1 MKILQLVKK
10 VPYPLKDAEAIAVQ
24 NISRALVDMGCEIDL
39 LFMNPSRQPFH
50 GDLPA
55 EGFGHYRRVQ
65 KIEVDNRI
73 KPLDAFL
80 NLFTSKSYHVQ
91 RFESK
96 PYGKTLLEWL
106 QAEPYDVVLLETLFT
121 TPYVELIR
129 KHSKALIVQRS
140 LNVEHEIWQRMA
152 ANAAFGPKKWYL
164 NLLAQRLKKYE
175 LAHLNDYDLMAA
187 ISTRDL
193 AQFHDFGLKKP
204 WMVLPVALDPAD
216 YRPDWESLK
225 MQPFHLGF
233 IGSLDWRPNLEGLDW
248 FLGNIW
254 PALHQQFPELE
265 FRAAGR
271 YMPERILDLT
281 VPGFKALGEVED
293 AHAFVNAQALMVSPL
308 LSGSGLRVK
317 ILESMAL
324 GRVVLTTRMALEGIE
339 AKDYEEVLIAD
350 EIDEWIEKIAWLRK
364 NPEHALKIGQNARR
378 WVEHNVDRKVL
389 MGQLLEKIKELKREA
404 T

>member
-10 VPYPLKDAEAIAVQ
+10 VPFPLKDAEAIAVQ

-50 GDLPA
+50 GELPA
-55 EGFGHYRRVQ
+55 AGFGHYRRVQ

-80 NLFTSKSYHVQ
+80 NLFTSKSYNVQ

-96 PYGKTLLEWL
+96 TYEKALLEWL
-106 QAEPYDVVLLETLFT
+106 KTETYEVVLIETLFT
-121 TPYVELIR
+121 TPYVDLIR
-129 KHSKALIVQRS
+129 QHSQALIVQRS

-152 ANAAFGPKKWYL
+152 ANAAFGPKKCYL
-164 NLLAQRLKKYE
+164 SLLAQRLKKYE

-187 ISTRDL
+187 ISSRDL
-193 AQFHDFGLKKP
+193 AQFLDFGLEKP
-204 WMVLPVALDPAD
+204 WMILPVALAPAD

-225 MQPFHLGF
+225 TQPFHLGF

-248 FLGNIW
+248 FIEQIW
-254 PALHQQFPELE
+254 PGLQERFPDLE

-271 YMPERILDLT
+271 YMPERIKHMQ
-281 VPGFKALGEVED
+281 VPGFIAVGEVED
-293 AHAFVNAQALMVSPL
+293 AHAFVNAQAVMVSPL

-350 EIDEWIEKIAWLRK
+350 ELEEWIEKITWLRQ
-364 NPEHALKIGQNARR
+364 NPDQALKIGHNARS
-378 WVEHNVDRKVL
+378 WVENHVDRKVL
-389 MGQLLEKIKELKREA
+389 MAQLLEKIKEIKGEA